1 MTERVLI
8 IGGSANDFGR
18 ETEGDVA
25 TFQVVDVIKKYGHE
39 VVIVD
44 DNPYAFTTSR
54 HDIQVIEKALTIDNL
69 MAVIAKEHITAMVTS
84 VGGSTAT
91 RLGADILKLMGNG
104 APKVLGLSLPVMQAT
119 QNTKYLHERLQQL
132 DIPTVQS
139 RLASDVS
146 EAFDAVRDFD
156 LPVVI
161 RPIAPMGQTLRLQVT
176 DIDDL
181 EEAVETALNRSITH
195 QVNIDKSIRGHQEI
209 SMLVIRDKRDT
220 TVLIGGVEDM
230 DPVGIH
236 SADSIA
242 ITPIQ
247 TLPDPVYQKLRS
259 AAFKVIRGFDVIGL
273 LEVRF
278 AVDPKS
284 DDYVITRVTPYF
296 DRTAALL
303 VAATGYPLIPVV
315 TRLILG
321 ETLESVKTP
330 VIGAN
335 HTALLEPTMDHI
347 VIRFPIFSFGDFESN
362 GVKTEHRLNTVQKSV
377 GTTMGV
383 GRSVEEALEKAIRAA
398 HFNNRNF
405 SPTVMNALTDNEI
418 IEQLIHPRDNRIFVL
433 LEALRRG
440 YTVDELAE
448 MTKINAFYFYKLRQ
462 INKLEETVKN
472 NPWQVDVVKLAK
484 YYGLS
489 DGLIARL
496 WHAKY
501 EEVRRYRWDNGIL
514 PTYKA
519 FEPSAGEFEEAANQ
533 YYSTFESENESTRLG
548 KYTALVIGAGG
559 FRLGDGAAASYVMAM
574 VAAELQAQGIQTVLM
589 NNSPTDLMF
598 IPQLGNKKYYEPLE
612 ISDVMNVI
620 EIEQP
625 MQVFVPG
632 NRIKLINSLRQNGIN
647 VQVIAKEKYL
657 PSSIVDDASRT
668 IVNYFYDGQTIYLI
682 GMGSQSNDGIIL
694 DQSVMTEALWDK
706 IPRPQMSSETPGLY
720 QMLIKHQPSHNDEP
734 LMVVRPMPF
743 TMVAFLDK
751 VTGIDWMRLVIRY
764 MLNRQT
770 HVEQQFL
777 AQLKSLQWRIPK
789 AQLTYWHADFE
800 EHMEID
806 QMLDNGRY
814 AIGATYH
821 LI

>member
-18 ETEGDVA
+18 ETEGDAA
-25 TFQVVDVIKKYGHE
+25 TYQVVDAIRKYGHE

-54 HDIQVIEKALTIDNL
+54 HDIQVIEKKLTVDNL
-69 MAVIAKEHITAMVTS
+69 MTIINEEHITAMVTS

-119 QNTKYLHERLQQL
+119 QNTKYLHERLMQL
-132 DIPTVQS
+132 NIPTVQS
-139 RLASDVS
+139 RLAGNVS
-146 EAFDAVRDFD
+146 EAFDAVRDFE

-161 RPIAPMGQTLRLQVT
+161 RPIAPNGQTLRLQVT

-181 EEAVETALNRSITH
+181 EDAIETALNRSITH
-195 QVNIDKSIRGHQEI
+195 QVNIDKSIQGHQEI
-209 SMLVIRDKRDT
+209 SMLVVRDKRDT

-247 TLPDPVYQKLRS
+247 TLPDPVYQKLRA

-278 AVDPKS
+278 AVDPKE

-303 VAATGYPLIPVV
+303 VAATGYPLMPVV

-377 GTTMGV
+377 GTTIGV

-448 MTKINAFYFYKLRQ
+448 MTKINAFYFYKLNQ
-462 INKLEETVKN
+462 INKLEETVKKT
-472 NPWQVDVVKLAK
+472 PWQVDVIKLAK

-496 WHAKY
+496 WNAKY

-548 KYTALVIGAGG
+548 THTALVIGSGG

-574 VAAELQAQGIQTVLM
+574 VVAELQAQGIETVLM

-598 IPQLGNKKYYEPLE
+598 MPQLGNKKYYEPLE

-625 MQVFVPG
+625 TQVFVPG
-632 NRIKLINSLRQNGIN
+632 NRIKLINSLRSNGIN

-657 PSSIVDDASRT
+657 PSSMETDTSRR

-682 GMGSQSNDGIIL
+682 GISNQSNDGITL
-694 DQSVMTEALWDK
+694 DQSAMTEDLWNK
-706 IPRPQMSSETPGLY
+706 IPRPQMNSETPGLY
-720 QMLIKHQPSHNDEP
+720 QMLLKQQPSHDGEP
-734 LMVVRPMPF
+734 LMIVRPMPF

-751 VTGIDWMRLVIRY
+751 VTGIDWMRLVVRY
-764 MLNRQT
+764 MLHRQT

-777 AQLKSLQWRIPK
+777 AQLKTLQWRIPK

-800 EHMEID
+800 EHMEIH
-806 QMLDNGRY
+806 QELDNGRY